1 MSLPLWFQVTSL
13 VVLSLVL
20 IADLLLIIWR
30 PHVPSSKESGA
41 WVAFYVFL
49 ALAFGGVMFV
59 VGGEQ
64 AGSEFLAG
72 WVTEYS
78 LSIDNLFVFVLIMA
92 SFAVPRKYQQEILMI
107 GILLAILF
115 RGIFILLGAAL
126 IASFSW
132 IFYVFGA
139 FLLVIGIQQFFSGR
153 EDDVE
158 RENKLLTFLQRRLEM
173 TDEFHGLKFRIP
185 VDGRMLWTPL
195 VIVLVAIGTADVVFA
210 VDSIPAIYGIT
221 AAAEHYFGKSPQEL
235 TSLESAWLALMLP
248 NPVERYGH
256 FCQGAPSAVFEVKLR
271 RVHRLMHGRGHIDEI
286 EYTLWKEAP
295 LVFAETFRLDEAACM
310 ARRATMKAGPKTQR
324 ALSGVLGRPRTPP
337 GEEAPDLAPGRRPGG
352 EASAPLAA
360 PEGGELGQPRRIP
373 SSDAPRIPVPPVQ
386 EPRPAMDVEW
396 DRAR

>member
-1 MSLPLWFQVTSL
+1 MSLPLWFQITSL

-30 PHVPSSKESGA
+30 PHVPSSKESGL
-41 WVAFYVFL
+41 WVAFYVAL
-49 ALAFGGVMFV
+49 ALGFAGVMF
-59 VGGEQ
+59 GISGEQ

-115 RGIFILLGAAL
+115 RGVFILLGAAL

-158 RENKLLTFLQRRLEM
+158 RENKLLGFLQRRLEM
-173 TDEFHGLKFRIP
+173 TDDFHGLKFRIT
-185 VDGRMLWTPL
+185 VEGRKLWTPL

-221 AAAEHYFGKSPQEL
+221 ESPFIVF
-235 TSLESAWLALMLP
+235 TANVFALMGL
-248 NPVERYGH
+248 RQLYFLLGH
-256 FCQGAPSAVFEVKLR
+256 LIDKLVYLHWGIAFILSFIGVKL
-271 RVHRLMHGRGHIDEI
+271 VLHALHENELPFINGGEHVEWAPDIGTWESLAVIVLAMVVSV
-286 EYTLWKEAP
+286 TASLWKIRQE
-295 LVFAETFRLDEAACM
+295 RL
-310 ARRATMKAGPKTQR
+310 Q
-324 ALSGVLGRPRTPP
+324 TPH
-337 GEEAPDLAPGRRPGG
+337 
-352 EASAPLAA
+352 
-360 PEGGELGQPRRIP
+360 
-373 SSDAPRIPVPPVQ
+373 
-386 EPRPAMDVEW
+386 
-396 DRAR
+396 

>member
-1 MSLPLWFQVTSL
+1 MSLPLWFQITSL

-30 PHVPSSKESGA
+30 PHVPSSKESGL
-41 WVAFYVFL
+41 WVAFYVAL
-49 ALAFGGVMFV
+49 ALGFAGVMF
-59 VGGEQ
+59 GISGEQ

-78 LSIDNLFVFVLIMA
+78 LSIDNLFVFVLIMG

-115 RGIFILLGAAL
+115 RGIFILLGATL

-158 RENKLLTFLQRRLEM
+158 RENKLLGFLQRRLEM
-173 TDEFHGLKFRIP
+173 TDDFHGLKFRIT
-185 VDGRMLWTPL
+185 VEGRKLWTPL

-221 AAAEHYFGKSPQEL
+221 ESPFIVF
-235 TSLESAWLALMLP
+235 TANVFALMGL
-248 NPVERYGH
+248 RQLYFLLGH
-256 FCQGAPSAVFEVKLR
+256 LIDKLVYLHWGIAFILSFIGVKL
-271 RVHRLMHGRGHIDEI
+271 VMHALHENELPFINGGEHVEWAPDIGTWESLAVI
-286 EYTLWKEAP
+286 VLAMVVSVTASLWKI
-295 LVFAETFRLDEAACM
+295 R
-310 ARRATMKAGPKTQR
+310 Q
-324 ALSGVLGRPRTPP
+324 
-337 GEEAPDLAPGRRPGG
+337 
-352 EASAPLAA
+352 
-360 PEGGELGQPRRIP
+360 EGLRSPH
-373 SSDAPRIPVPPVQ
+373 
-386 EPRPAMDVEW
+386 
-396 DRAR
+396 

>member
-1 MSLPLWFQVTSL
+1 MSLPLWFQITSL

-30 PHVPSSKESGA
+30 PHVPSSKESGL
-41 WVAFYVFL
+41 WVAFYVAL
-49 ALAFGGVMFV
+49 ALGFAGVMF
-59 VGGEQ
+59 GISGEQ

-78 LSIDNLFVFVLIMA
+78 LSIDNLFVFVLIMG

-115 RGIFILLGAAL
+115 RGIFILLGATL

-158 RENKLLTFLQRRLEM
+158 RQNKLLDFLQSRLEM
-173 TDEFHGLKFRIP
+173 TDDFHGLKFRIT
-185 VDGRMLWTPL
+185 VEGRKLWTPL

-221 AAAEHYFGKSPQEL
+221 ESPFIVF
-235 TSLESAWLALMLP
+235 TANVFALMGL
-248 NPVERYGH
+248 RQLYFLLGH
-256 FCQGAPSAVFEVKLR
+256 LIDKLVYLHWGIAFILSFIGVKL
-271 RVHRLMHGRGHIDEI
+271 VMHALHENELPFINGGEHVEWAPDIGTWESLAVI
-286 EYTLWKEAP
+286 VLAMVVSVTASLWKIRQE
-295 LVFAETFRLDEAACM
+295 RL
-310 ARRATMKAGPKTQR
+310 QS
-324 ALSGVLGRPRTPP
+324 LH
-337 GEEAPDLAPGRRPGG
+337 
-352 EASAPLAA
+352 
-360 PEGGELGQPRRIP
+360 
-373 SSDAPRIPVPPVQ
+373 
-386 EPRPAMDVEW
+386 
-396 DRAR
+396 